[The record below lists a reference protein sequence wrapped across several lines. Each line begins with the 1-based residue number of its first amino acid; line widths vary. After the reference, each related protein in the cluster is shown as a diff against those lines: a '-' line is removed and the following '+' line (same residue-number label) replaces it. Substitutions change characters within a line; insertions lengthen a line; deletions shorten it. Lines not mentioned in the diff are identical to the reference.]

1 MEKFRREWL
10 MTWHTDRRA
19 ICSDEEEHMTFYKSR
34 FNLCILETLE
44 QSVYSTWKEALS
56 RRSPSTQISRDL
68 DRLSPRNP
76 CNGVVICFG
85 GDLKRGSLPTA
96 YFFPRCQR
104 IRGSFWAI
112 IRARENKNY
121 FLRSETNWNLSLII
135 DGFRRAA
142 FNAIVVLGY
151 QVTLLL
157 NYWPWCRQVK
167 ASLQR
172 ASITLSKVLISNTQ
186 ICTE

>member
-1 MEKFRREWL
+1 MLNLLTLLTGGYIVRLSEFDEVMGLTTQQLQSSIIKLGLRNGKWKNSEWL
-10 MTWHTDRRA
+10 MTWQTDRRA
-19 ICSDEEEHMTFYKSR
+19 ICSDKEEHMTFYKSR

-112 IRARENKNY
+112 IRARENK
-121 FLRSETNWNLSLII
+121 II
-135 DGFRRAA
+135 SYD
-142 FNAIVVLGY
+142 L
-151 QVTLLL
+151 
-157 NYWPWCRQVK
+157 K
-167 ASLQR
+167 
-172 ASITLSKVLISNTQ
+172 Q
-186 ICTE
+186 IEIYR